1 MYQYL
6 LRRTLIAIGL
16 VFTIMAVVFIM
27 LRVALPGDPAVILAG
42 DRASPELIAQ
52 IRENLG
58 LDRPILEQLALFM
71 VRAVQGDLG
80 RSVKFG
86 EPVFGVILKAFPF
99 TLLLTFLSVGIGTT
113 IGLGVGVL
121 TAVKHGTWIDKVSI
135 VFVVFFYSI
144 PTFWLGTMLI
154 LLFAVAWRL
163 LPVQG
168 AETWQHF
175 VLPVTTLSI
184 GEAAFIARLTRANM
198 LEALSAAYVQTARSK
213 GLVERR
219 VVFVH
224 ALRNTLIPVITVV
237 GLSMGS
243 LLGGAVITES
253 IFGLPGV
260 GRLSIQAILD
270 RDYPMI
276 QGTVLLVAVAFVFVN
291 LLVDVIYTYIDPRIR
306 FN

>member
-1 MYQYL
+1 MPQYL
-6 LRRTLIAIGL
+6 LRRMLIAILL

-42 DRASPELIAQ
+42 DRASPELIEQ
-52 IRENLG
+52 IRQNLG
-58 LDRPILEQLALFM
+58 LDRPVLEQLALFM
-71 VRAVQGDLG
+71 VRALQGDLG

-86 EPVFGVILKAFPF
+86 EPVFSVILKAFPF
-99 TLLLTFLSVGIGTT
+99 TILLTLLSVTIGTL
-113 IGLGVGVL
+113 IGIGVGVL
-121 TAVKHGTWIDKVSI
+121 TAVKSGTWIDKVSI

-154 LLFAVAWRL
+154 LIFAVGLRA

-184 GEAAFIARLTRANM
+184 GEAALLARLTRANM
-198 LEALSAAYVQTARSK
+198 LEALSAAYLQTARSK
-213 GLVERR
+213 GLNERR
-219 VVFVH
+219 VLFVH

-237 GLSMGS
+237 GLSIGS

-291 LLVDVIYTYIDPRIR
+291 LVVDVIYTYIDPRIR
-306 FN
+306 YT

>member
-1 MYQYL
+1 MYRYL
-6 LRRTLIAIGL
+6 LRRTIIAILLVIVITAL
-16 VFTIMAVVFIM
+16 VFVM

-42 DRASPELIAQ
+42 DRASPELIEQ

-58 LDRPILEQLALFM
+58 LNRPLPEQLLIFGLNAL
-71 VRAVQGDLG
+71 RGDLG
-80 RSVKFG
+80 RSTKFG
-86 EPVFGVILKAFPF
+86 EPVASVILKAFPF
-99 TLLLTFLSVGIGTT
+99 TVLLTLLSVGIGTA
-113 IGLGVGVL
+113 IGIGVGVL
-121 TAVKHGTWIDKVSI
+121 TAVKRGTWIDKVSI
-135 VFVVFFYSI
+135 VFVVFFYAI

-154 LLFAVAWRL
+154 LIFAVGLRW

-168 AETWQHF
+168 SETWQHF

-198 LEALSAAYVQTARSK
+198 LEALSAAYMQTARAK
-213 GLVERR
+213 GLYERR
-219 VVFVH
+219 IVFMH
-224 ALRNTLIPVITVV
+224 ALRNTLIPVITIV
-237 GLSMGS
+237 GLSLGG

-253 IFGLPGV
+253 IYGLPGV

-291 LLVDVIYTYIDPRIR
+291 LLVDVIYIYIDPRIR
-306 FN
+306 YT